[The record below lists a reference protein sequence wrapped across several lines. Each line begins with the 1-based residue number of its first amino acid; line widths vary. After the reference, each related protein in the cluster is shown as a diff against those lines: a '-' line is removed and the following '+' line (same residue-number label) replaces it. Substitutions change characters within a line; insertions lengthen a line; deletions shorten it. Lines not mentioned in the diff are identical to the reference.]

1 MLSGYSHLPK
11 EFLAGIVKNGN
22 VNMLDGIILTITES
36 IREEII
42 LKNYKW
48 KPIWYTEKLEGNKI
62 RRIGIQDI
70 KQQLYDYIAVAGLD
84 ELFKKRIGYYQC
96 AAIPGKGQVF
106 GMRAI
111 KKKLKSSKSVYGWKG
126 DGRKFYESINRD
138 ILKQLLKK
146 YVKNEPLLHLVFCL
160 IDGFEKGLSIG
171 SYLSQY
177 LANFYMSFLY
187 RHISENLFYFRN
199 KKYGDTKRARMVSF
213 VLIYMDDIFII
224 GNNMKFLKMAVKNI
238 RAFAKDALDIKIK
251 EADDWINF
259 RKNGYVDIMGFLIS
273 KIKSIARPAIFRR
286 YRRSIYMARKTKKIT
301 KDQAQ
306 KIISRYGWLKNSDCK
321 HFLRKNSAYSIN
333 KKCKEL
339 IKNGKN
345 AVYFA
350 TRKSKNCVAS

>member
-1 MLSGYSHLPK
+1 MLYGYSHLPK
-11 EFLAGIVKNGN
+11 EFLVGIVKNGN
-22 VNMLDGIILTITES
+22 ANMLDGIILTITES

-70 KQQLYDYIAVAGLD
+70 KQQLYDYIAVSGLD
-84 ELFKKRIGYYQC
+84 ELFKKRLGYYQC

-106 GMRAI
+106 GMKVI

-187 RHISENLFYFRN
+187 RYISENLFYFRN
-199 KKYGDTKRARMVSF
+199 KKCGNIKRVRMVSF

-273 KIKSIARPAIFRR
+273 KNKTIARPAIFRR
-286 YRRSIYMARKTKKIT
+286 YRRSISMARKTKKIT

-306 KIISRYGWLKNSDCK
+306 RIISRYGWLKNSDCK
-321 HFLRKNSAYSIN
+321 HFLMKNSAYSIN